1 MLNLRTNKA
10 RLALVISY
18 VTLVYSTLPVMR
30 PVLDFL
36 KEHLGCWFEFLT
48 NVVLITVL
56 SVIALAM
63 IKKRVSWKQY
73 ILAFIVFCIY
83 GYCLKM
89 LKIPEER
96 IHLLEYGLLSF
107 LVFRVYPSD
116 WSAVFRYWQTFLIV
130 SFIGTLDEI
139 IQYFIPTRV
148 GDVRD
153 IILNIVSGLLGL
165 LLTVILLQRSAK
177 NLPNSPPL

>member
-1 MLNLRTNKA
+1 MLNLETNKA
-10 RLALVISY
+10 KIILVISY
-18 VTLVYSTLPVMR
+18 VALVYLTLPVMR
-30 PVLDFL
+30 PVLNFL
-36 KEHLGCWFEFLT
+36 KAHLGSKFDLLT
-48 NVVLITVL
+48 DATLI
-56 SVIALAM
+56 VIMASLALM
-63 IKKRVSWKQY
+63 LIKSKISWKQY
-73 ILAFIVFCIY
+73 MLAFIVFCIY
-83 GYCLKM
+83 GYYLKI

-116 WSAVFRYWQTFLIV
+116 WSAIFRYWQTFLIV

-165 LLTVILLQRSAK
+165 VLTAILFQKAAK
-177 NLPNSPPL
+177 KLPNSPPL